1 MAEERKWERK
11 LEEQSHRYSEE
22 QKITAATFEHVDEPQ
37 PTGRFKVDDARA
49 LVIKT
54 VMKATERREFQKEC
68 GILKT
73 KLYEG
78 GSVKQGTAVP
88 GCFDIDLVLFSKDL
102 KSIDCIKNKGY
113 PETLEKVDEYFE
125 KQFQEKYHCEDKQ
138 GVTVKFTYKLTDDR
152 KITVKLSFSCYW
164 DPGKPEEL
172 FDMLE
177 TIDSHEIREL
187 FIPGTFKMQSDFIKC
202 VDPENHPRGNHRTC
216 QNIHHLIKR
225 AKKWRN
231 KQDWTVHTEHGDLH
245 GEPGSYLISL
255 LVITAHFHVEE
266 KFGEYGS
273 KTQHFRQYTARV
285 TDEFKRIV
293 KQIGEKEDFGPVPF
307 KAKDSGLKMIR
318 EKYSHLLPAPWWLI
332 DPANPAN
339 NVYISGMSG
348 WRKDKGW
355 QEFATKVDNIDLTID
370 VQQQ

>member
-1 MAEERKWERK
+1 MLHNYIERVSK
-11 LEEQSHRYSEE
+11 
-22 QKITAATFEHVDEPQ
+22 
-37 PTGRFKVDDARA
+37 G
-49 LVIKT
+49 
-54 VMKATERREFQKEC
+54 C

-88 GCFDIDLVLFSKDL
+88 GCFDIDLVLFSKGNLNKPAIVPLPAWLIGFILNTDL

-187 FIPGTFKMQSDFIKC
+187 
-202 VDPENHPRGNHRTC
+202 
-216 QNIHHLIKR
+216 
-225 AKKWRN
+225 
-231 KQDWTVHTEHGDLH
+231 
-245 GEPGSYLISL
+245 
-255 LVITAHFHVEE
+255 
-266 KFGEYGS
+266 
-273 KTQHFRQYTARV
+273 
-285 TDEFKRIV
+285 
-293 KQIGEKEDFGPVPF
+293 
-307 KAKDSGLKMIR
+307 
-318 EKYSHLLPAPWWLI
+318 
-332 DPANPAN
+332 
-339 NVYISGMSG
+339 
-348 WRKDKGW
+348 
-355 QEFATKVDNIDLTID
+355 
-370 VQQQ
+370 